1 MVSPR
6 FEGQTYPRARCGAV
20 VGRFGGF
27 RVEQLVHARCAAYCV
42 VTYVHSCRH
51 AQNVRPLQAD
61 GSARLFPVLAEA
73 K

>member
-6 FEGQTYPRARCGAV
+6 FEGQTYPRPRCGAV
-20 VGRFGGF
+20 VGRFGV
-27 RVEQLVHARCAAYCV
+27 RAEQLVHARCAAYCV
-42 VTYVHSCRH
+42 VTYVDSCRH

-61 GSARLFPVLAEA
+61 GSGRLFPVLAEA